1 MDAFNIRGMCRAVA
15 YELLRYWKPG
25 GTVFPSLA
33 TLAESLGLK
42 PRMVRYHLANLERV
56 GLWKRHGRNGTTN
69 TYELIL
75 PGGRQPIAGGGGNPL
90 PVEVTKEVTTD
101 VQRTRCQNCGYSWP
115 ASYGTDCY
123 RCLKRQNG
131 PKPRGG
137 MPEYHDRPP
146 RADPPPLTAAQTA
159 DLEARAIS
167 DGYQKRAGQRPG
179 HGKRDG
185 KLRTYSPKAA
195 REGSWNG
202 RGNRTALMGPKLR
215 LDIPAGFPQHFDAF
229 RSCCRLALTGI
240 ERRAKSISGAGE
252 SRKTTHSGLV
262 ALQSRHRDGT
272 ASFSSAC

>member
-1 MDAFNIRGMCRAVA
+1 MNRTSTLAVLETPKIKCTADAQQLGLGPVPVTRPKPTIALLAQALDAFRIRGMCRAVA

-42 PRMVRYHLANLERV
+42 PRMVRYHLAHLERV
-56 GLWKRHGRNGTTN
+56 GLWVRHGRIGTTN
-69 TYELIL
+69 TYELVL

-90 PVEVTKEVTTD
+90 PVEVTKEATTD

-137 MPEYHDRPP
+137 MPEYHNRPP

-167 DGYQKRAGQRPG
+167 DGYHKRAGQW
-179 HGKRDG
+179 
-185 KLRTYSPKAA
+185 TKA
-195 REGSWNG
+195 W
-202 RGNRTALMGPKLR
+202 
-215 LDIPAGFPQHFDAF
+215 
-229 RSCCRLALTGI
+229 
-240 ERRAKSISGAGE
+240 
-252 SRKTTHSGLV
+252 
-262 ALQSRHRDGT
+262 
-272 ASFSSAC
+272 

>member
-1 MDAFNIRGMCRAVA
+1 MQFSPSLAATETPKIQCTDDVQQLGLGPVPVTRPKPTIAQLAEAMDAFNIRGMCRAVA

-56 GLWKRHGRNGTTN
+56 GLWKRYGRNGTTN
-69 TYELIL
+69 IYALIL

-90 PVEVTKEVTTD
+90 PVEVTKEVTTE

-137 MPEYHDRPP
+137 MPEYHDRQA

-159 DLEARAIS
+159 DLEARAIA
-167 DGYQKRAGQRPG
+167 DGFRKVNGSWQKRR
-179 HGKRDG
+179 
-185 KLRTYSPKAA
+185 
-195 REGSWNG
+195 
-202 RGNRTALMGPKLR
+202 
-215 LDIPAGFPQHFDAF
+215 
-229 RSCCRLALTGI
+229 
-240 ERRAKSISGAGE
+240 
-252 SRKTTHSGLV
+252 
-262 ALQSRHRDGT
+262 
-272 ASFSSAC
+272 